1 MKSNAISDFEKY
13 PKTTGTSPD
22 DCLSRNKLEPTRK
35 RVQKVST
42 VTLPDSRKRGK
53 RKKMEKSREH
63 RYETADGRIDD
74 VVIL

>member
-1 MKSNAISDFEKY
+1 MKSNTISDFKKC
-13 PKTTGTSPD
+13 PKTTETSPD
-22 DCLSRNKLEPTRK
+22 DCLSRNRLELTRR